1 VHNGQVTQV
10 NSNHELETQGAFNM
24 NQTYTKVV
32 LILLLAAGLTV
43 SAVAQPTANPGKLE
57 RLTAR
62 TSTGPVNVVTTTNFI
77 TDLVEQI
84 GGKNIKV
91 TGLMGPGVD
100 PHLYKAT
107 AGDVRALQRAEL
119 VFYGGLDLEGK
130 MVELLERIPRAIAV
144 TERIP
149 REQLRKPGTFMPS
162 SMRVDPHV
170 WFNVKLWSQTIGVV
184 RDALS
189 KLDPVNASM
198 YAARATAYSKRLE
211 QLESFVRRETARVPK
226 AQRVLVTA
234 HDAFG
239 YFGDAYGFEVRGVQG
254 MSTVSEAGARDVQAL
269 AEFLVSRKI
278 RAVFVE
284 SSVPKRTVE
293 AVVAAAQAKGWNVR
307 VGGSLFSDAAG
318 QRGTPE
324 GTYVGMVE
332 ANVKT
337 IVTAL
342 LGE

>member
-1 VHNGQVTQV
+1 
-10 NSNHELETQGAFNM
+10 
-24 NQTYTKVV
+24 
-32 LILLLAAGLTV
+32 
-43 SAVAQPTANPGKLE
+43 
-57 RLTAR
+57 
-62 TSTGPVNVVTTTNFI
+62 
-77 TDLVEQI
+77 
-84 GGKNIKV
+84 
-91 TGLMGPGVD
+91 
-100 PHLYKAT
+100 
-107 AGDVRALQRAEL
+107 
-119 VFYGGLDLEGK
+119 
-130 MVELLERIPRAIAV
+130 
-144 TERIP
+144 
-149 REQLRKPGTFMPS
+149 
-162 SMRVDPHV
+162 MRVDPHV

-284 SSVPKRTVE
+284 SSVPKRTIE

>member
-1 VHNGQVTQV
+1 
-10 NSNHELETQGAFNM
+10 M
-24 NQTYTKVV
+24 
-32 LILLLAAGLTV
+32 GLTALLTTLLTAFLTTGLAQT
-43 SAVAQPTANPGKLE
+43 SAPPSKLE
-57 RLTAR
+57 KLTAR
-62 TSTGPVNVVTTTNFI
+62 TSTGPINIVTTTNFI

-84 GGKNIKV
+84 GGNTVKV

-107 AGDVRALQRAEL
+107 AGDVRTLQRAEI

-130 MVELLERIPRAIAV
+130 MVELLDRIPRAITV

-149 REQLRKPGTFMPS
+149 REQLRKPTDFMPS
-162 SMRVDPHV
+162 SMQVDPHV
-170 WFNVKLWSQTIGVV
+170 WFNVKLWSQTISVV

-189 KLDPVNASM
+189 KVDPVNANQ
-198 YAARATAYSKRLE
+198 YATRATAYSKRLD
-211 QLESFVRRETARVPK
+211 QLESLVRRETARIPK

-278 RAVFVE
+278 KAVFIE
-284 SSVPKRTVE
+284 TSVPKRTIE
-293 AVVAAAQAKGWNVR
+293 AVVAAAQAKGWSVR

-318 QRGTPE
+318 KRGTPE

>member
-1 VHNGQVTQV
+1 
-10 NSNHELETQGAFNM
+10 M
-24 NQTYTKVV
+24 NQTCARTL
-32 LILLLAAGLTV
+32 LIALLAAGLSV
-43 SAVAQPTANPGKLE
+43 GAVAQPTANLGKLKQ
-57 RLTAR
+57 LTAR
-62 TSTGPVNVVTTTNFI
+62 TGAGPVNVVTTTNFI

-84 GGKNIKV
+84 GGNNVKV

-107 AGDVRALQRAEL
+107 AGDVRTLQRAEI

-130 MVELLERIPRAIAV
+130 MVELLDRIPRAVAV
-144 TERIP
+144 TDRIP
-149 REQLRKPGTFMPS
+149 REQLRKPSASMPS

-170 WFNVKLWSQTIGVV
+170 WFNVKLWSQTISLV

-189 KLDPVNASM
+189 KLDPANTSM
-198 YAARATAYSKRLE
+198 YADRATAYAKRLE
-211 QLESFVRRETARVPK
+211 QLEAFVRRETARIPK

-254 MSTVSEAGARDVQAL
+254 LSTVSEAGARDVQEL

-278 RAVFVE
+278 RAVFIE
-284 SSVPKRTVE
+284 TSVPKRTIE
-293 AVVAAAQAKGWNVR
+293 AVVAAAKAKGWDVR
-307 VGGSLFSDAAG
+307 VGGSLFSDSAG
-318 QRGTPE
+318 KRGTPE
-324 GTYVGMVE
+324 GTYIGMVE
-332 ANVKT
+332 ANVRT